1 MAQRLLLSTC
11 VWGSYVDLFLDYT
24 LPSLISKGNIL
35 SKHKKVEISLLFLIS
50 KSDFKKFKENKNI
63 KKISN
68 VSYFLIDNFMDKK
81 NTTKYNILNQ
91 SQKKVFQIVNQ
102 KDFDYLMLFY
112 PDSIFPEN
120 YIKNCLNLIENSDVV
135 LSPGPLISLEKYIE
149 YLNVTKNPYNL
160 SKIVKFTFNN
170 LHPFYES
177 FTNQRKDNPVN
188 IFSFKDVKIF
198 NCYDLHISILR
209 KKLCK
214 PEIDFDTVDGNYLS
228 KIHLDKSRIQYANSP
243 KELFIISYE
252 SIFSSRP
259 DIHYDIPDYKTLS
272 VYNIYGESFNNKI
285 ELKKNNF
292 TKGYYILRP
301 NITGYNYRLITYHL
315 LEIKNL
321 TNFKKLIFLNL
332 RSPMQTF
339 HSIVKYILMKLM
351 KAYYKTPEEYRIP
364 FYKVTTRSRILTE
377 IKIRV
382 IYYIY
387 T

>member
-11 VWGSYVDLFLDYT
+11 VWGSYVDLFLNYT

-35 SKHKKVEISLLFLIS
+35 SKHKKVEISLIFLIS
-50 KSDFKKFKENKNI
+50 QSDQKKFKKNKNI

-68 VSYFLIDNFMDKK
+68 VSYFLIDDFMNKK
-81 NTTKYNILNQ
+81 GATKYNILNQ
-91 SQKKVFQIVNQ
+91 SQKKVFEIVN
-102 KDFDYLMLFY
+102 KENFDYLMLFY

-120 YIKNCLNLIENSDVV
+120 YIKNCLRLIVNSDIV
-135 LSPGPLISLEKYIE
+135 LSPGPLIKLENFIE
-149 YLNVTKNPYNL
+149 YLKVTKKPYSL
-160 SKIVKFTFNN
+160 SKIVKFTFDN

-177 FTNQRKDNPVN
+177 FTNQKKDNSVN

-214 PEIDFDTVDGNYLS
+214 PKIDFDTVDGNYLS
-228 KIHLDKSRIQYANSP
+228 KINLDKSRIQYANNP

-252 SIFSSRP
+252 TIFSSRP
-259 DIHYDIPDYKTLS
+259 ENHYDIPDYKTLDI
-272 VYNIYGESFNNKI
+272 NRIYGDSFINKI
-285 ELKKNNF
+285 EIKRNNF

-301 NITGYNYRLITYHL
+301 NITGSNYRFITYHL

-321 TNFKKLIFLNL
+321 TKLKKFFLLNVK
-332 RSPMQTF
+332 SPMETF
-339 HSIVKYILMKLM
+339 HFIIKFTLMTLLKT
-351 KAYYKTPEEYRIP
+351 YYKTPEEYRIP
-364 FYKVTTRSRILTE
+364 FYKVTRRSRFLTD

-382 IYYIY
+382 LYYIY